1 MTALTHSN
9 THGVDEATPVV
20 VSLPKAALLLTST
33 ALLALIAYY
42 FIGIDEGMTS
52 VFGKTLYL
60 HEFVHDAR
68 HFLGFPC
75 H

>member
-1 MTALTHSN
+1 VF
-9 THGVDEATPVV
+9 G
-20 VSLPKAALLLTST
+20 LLL
-33 ALLALIAYY
+33 YY

-52 VFGKTLYL
+52 VFGNSMVV
-60 HEFVHDAR
+60 HEFVHDSR

>member
-1 MTALTHSN
+1 MTTSTLPT
-9 THGVDEATPVV
+9 TRTTPLVV
-20 VSLPKAALLLTST
+20 PGARAALWLFGTVLLC
-33 ALLALIAYY
+33 LAAYY
-42 FIGIDEGMTS
+42 FIGVDQGATS
-52 VFGKTLYL
+52 VFGDNMYI

>member
-1 MTALTHSN
+1 MSAADFS
-9 THGVDEATPVV
+9 EARPLSIPVTQTLSWLLGAFV
-20 VSLPKAALLLTST
+20 FGALL
-33 ALLALIAYY
+33 YY

-52 VFGKTLYL
+52 VFGNSMMV
-60 HEFVHDAR
+60 HEFVHDSR

>member
-1 MTALTHSN
+1 MPTPQVLP
-9 THGVDEATPVV
+9 TPVV
-20 VSLPKAALLLTST
+20 VPAVRAALWLVGT
-33 ALLALIAYY
+33 AVLALVAYY
-42 FIGIDEGMTS
+42 FIGVDQGPTS
-52 VFGKTLYL
+52 VFGSNLMV